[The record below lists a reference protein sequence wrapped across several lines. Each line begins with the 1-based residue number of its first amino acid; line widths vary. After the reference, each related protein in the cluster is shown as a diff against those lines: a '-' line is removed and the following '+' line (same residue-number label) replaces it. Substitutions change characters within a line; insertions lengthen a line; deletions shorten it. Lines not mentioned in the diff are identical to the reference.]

1 MDSYKEIAAKPS
13 VRQLQEGQHY
23 QLVDSPGCAASYSC
37 CSFIWKINQVQQ
49 KKMSTLCSKPFYTEK
64 NGSGYKMC
72 LLLFMD
78 GDGSG
83 LGTHI
88 SFYAALIRGEHDA
101 QLQWPFRQK
110 VKLVLV
116 SRDQQKQDIEQW
128 FQPDLDPVEF
138 DGSFWQPSL
147 HCDMNV
153 GFGYP
158 EFAPLSVLDDP
169 AYVQSDTMIL
179 KCIINNY

>member
-1 MDSYKEIAAKPS
+1 MDSCKVVTAKSS

-23 QLVDSPGCAASYSC
+23 QLVDSPGSAASYSC
-37 CSFIWKINQVQQ
+37 SFTWKINQVQQ
-49 KKMSTLCSKPFYTEK
+49 KRMSTLYSKPFYTEK
-64 NGSGYKMC
+64 NESGYKMC

-88 SFYAALIRGEHDA
+88 SFYATLMRGDHDA

-110 VKLVLV
+110 VELVLV
-116 SRDQQKQDIEQW
+116 SQEQQKQDIVQW
-128 FQPDLDPVEF
+128 LQPDPVKF
-138 DGSFWQPSL
+138 DGSFWQPSP

-158 EFAPLSVLDDP
+158 EFASLSVLDDP
-169 AYVQSDTMIL
+169 AFVKNDTMIL
-179 KCIINNY
+179 KCIINN

>member
-1 MDSYKEIAAKPS
+1 MDNSKENLIIAKPS

-23 QLVDSPGCAASYSC
+23 QLVDNPACAASYSC
-37 CSFIWKINQVQQ
+37 SFTWKINQVQENR
-49 KKMSTLCSKPFYTEK
+49 MSTLYSKPFYTEK
-64 NGSGYKMC
+64 NGSGYKMR

-83 LGTHI
+83 EGTHI
-88 SFYAALIRGEHDA
+88 SFYAALMRGEHDA
-101 QLQWPFRQK
+101 RLQWPFRQR

-116 SRDQQKQDIEQW
+116 SQDQRKKDITQC
-128 FQPDLDPVEF
+128 FQPDPVEF

-147 HCDMNV
+147 HCEMNV

-158 EFAPLSVLDDP
+158 EFSPLSVLDDP
-169 AYVQSDTMIL
+169 TYVRNDTMIL
-179 KCIINNY
+179 KCIIEN

>member
-1 MDSYKEIAAKPS
+1 MTSCKAVTAKPS
-13 VRQLQEGQHY
+13 VRQLQEGQRY
-23 QLVDSPGCAASYSC
+23 QLANDLGSAASYI
-37 CSFIWKINQVQQ
+37 CSFTWKIDQVQE
-49 KKMSTLCSKPFYTEK
+49 KRMSTLYSKPFYTEK

-83 LGTHI
+83 LGAHI
-88 SFYAALIRGEHDA
+88 SFYAALMRGDHDA

-116 SRDQQKQDIEQW
+116 SQDQQQKKDIVW
-128 FQPDLDPVEF
+128 CFQPDPVQY
-138 DGSFWQPSL
+138 DGSFWQPSP
-147 HCDMNV
+147 HCNMNV

-169 AYVQSDTMIL
+169 AYIKNDTMIL
-179 KCIINNY
+179 KCIIDN